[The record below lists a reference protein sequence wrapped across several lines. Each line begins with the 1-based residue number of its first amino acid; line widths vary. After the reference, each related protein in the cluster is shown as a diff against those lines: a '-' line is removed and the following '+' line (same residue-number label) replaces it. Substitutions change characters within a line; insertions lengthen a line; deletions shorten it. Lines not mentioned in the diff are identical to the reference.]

1 MAAFIFDI
9 DGTIIDS
16 MPYHDRS
23 WKIFLARRNAAAPGE
38 DFVART
44 AGRSGVEVMRELFGK
59 LSDKDAHALVG
70 EKEAIYRTLFGAEFR
85 EVTGFTVFA
94 RAARAG
100 GVRLACATAGDPDNI
115 AFALDGLGLQGFF
128 DAMVGA
134 FDVKRGKPDPEIFL
148 LAAERLGAAPSEC
161 LVFEDAP
168 LGIEG
173 ARRAGMRA
181 FGITSS
187 FAAAVL
193 GAPRHVIAC
202 AHDFVAL
209 DPLALATLLRSEPEM
224 HPHG

>member
-70 EKEAIYRTLFGAEFR
+70 EKEAIYRALFGAEFR
-85 EVTGFTVFA
+85 EVAGFTAFA

-148 LAAERLGAAPSEC
+148 LAAERLGAAPNEC

-187 FAAAVL
+187 FAAAEL
-193 GAPRHVIAC
+193 GAPSHVIAC

>member
-16 MPYHDRS
+16 MPCHDRS
-23 WKIFLARRNAAAPGE
+23 WKTFLARRNVAAPGE

-59 LSDKDAHALVG
+59 LSDQEAHALVG
-70 EKEAIYRTLFGAEFR
+70 EKEAIYRELFGAEFR
-85 EVTGFTVFA
+85 EVAGFTAFA
-94 RAARAG
+94 RAARDG

-148 LAAERLGAAPSEC
+148 LAAKRLGAVPSEC

-173 ARRAGMRA
+173 AGRAGMRA

-187 FAAAVL
+187 FAAVEL
-193 GAPRHVIAC
+193 GAARHVIAC
-202 AHDFVAL
+202 AQDYVAL
-209 DPLALATLLRSEPEM
+209 DPLALATLLQPEPEI